1 MKETKEN
8 IKKPNE
14 VENLDKNANVE
25 EVAIK
30 NDSKK
35 VESEVVKGE
44 VTTNANSKIK
54 DYLNK
59 DLFADVKRI
68 SFSDDSSEELK
79 SENTLSEDYQGTFN
93 DISEN
98 QIISAK
104 VIGISDSDV
113 MVDIGFKSEGLIN
126 RSEFDNKNLPE
137 IGSNIDI
144 FLEKFEDTDGNITLS
159 KYKADFIKRWDEL
172 KHFCDSGE
180 PVSGKIIKR
189 VKGGLVVDLGV
200 IQAFLPGSQADVQ
213 PVKNFDDLINKEFDF
228 QIVKVDE
235 VRKNLVVS
243 RKAILEESLNEKRQ
257 ELMTQ
262 IEIGAQLKGVVKNIT
277 DFGAFVDLGGVDG
290 LIHITDLSWNRINHP
305 TEILELDQKL
315 NVVILD
321 FDDDKSRI
329 QLGVKQLSK
338 HPWENLDSNLKEGD
352 KVNGKVSVLADYGAF
367 IEITDGVEGLVHVSE
382 MSWSTHLR
390 SAQDFVSV
398 GDSIEAVILSLDREE
413 RKMSLGIKQLKS
425 DPWTDITKKYP
436 TGSQHKGKIRNF
448 TNFGVFVEL
457 EEGIDGLI
465 YISDLSWTK
474 KIKHPSE
481 LFAIEDKIDVVVLEL
496 DVEERKLSLG
506 HKQTKKNPWDEYLKK
521 YPLDSVHKFKLES
534 FGERGASIFLNDEI
548 SAFVPKK
555 HLLKEDGSSLEVGE
569 EAEFKV
575 IEFNSE
581 FKRIV
586 MSHSATYKKEA
597 VEKKKTKPVAK
608 KDKVDKSTLG
618 DIEALADLKKKMD
631 EKEDK

>member
-8 IKKPNE
+8 INKPNE
-14 VENLDKNANVE
+14 VENLDNNANVE
-25 EVAIK
+25 EVALK
-30 NDSKK
+30 NDSKE
-35 VESEVVKGE
+35 VESEVVKEE
-44 VTTNANSKIK
+44 VTTSANPKIK

-290 LIHITDLSWNRINHP
+290 LIHITDFSWGRINHP
-305 TEILELDQKL
+305 SEIVSIGDEISVQ
-315 NVVILD
+315 VID
-321 FDDDKSRI
+321 FNQETSRI
-329 QLGVKQLSK
+329 SLGLKQLVDN
-338 HPWENLDSNLKEGD
+338 PWETIPEKYKVGD
-352 KVNGKVSVLADYGAF
+352 VVSGNIVSIMNYGIF
-367 IEITDGVEGLVHVSE
+367 IELEKGIEGLIHISE
-382 MSWSTHLR
+382 ISWTKNVQNL
-390 SAQDFVSV
+390 QDTYKV
-398 GDSIEAVILSLDREE
+398 GDSIDSKVLFVDANEQKI
-413 RKMSLGIKQLKS
+413 SLGIKQLSK
-425 DPWTDITKKYP
+425 DPWETITEDVKVGDKKSGTVNKLTKFGAFVTLTDELEGFVRTTEFHWTKNSSHPKEFVSEGDSIDYIITDI
-436 TGSQHKGKIRNF
+436 
-448 TNFGVFVEL
+448 L
-457 EEGIDGLI
+457 EKERKVLL
-465 YISDLSWTK
+465 SVKDLSESPWPEIETK
-474 KIKHPSE
+474 FNSGDKLKGTFEKMLDSGVIIKLDDDIEGFIPMSKISKDQKKDVIAN
-481 LFAIEDKIDVVVLEL
+481 LNDGDNVDLVVVEVKAEEKNVVLML
-496 DVEERKLSLG
+496 DE
-506 HKQTKKNPWDEYLKK
+506 TN
-521 YPLDSVHKFKLES
+521 
-534 FGERGASIFLNDEI
+534 
-548 SAFVPKK
+548 
-555 HLLKEDGSSLEVGE
+555 
-569 EAEFKV
+569 
-575 IEFNSE
+575 
-581 FKRIV
+581 
-586 MSHSATYKKEA
+586 
-597 VEKKKTKPVAK
+597 
-608 KDKVDKSTLG
+608 VD
-618 DIEALADLKKKMD
+618 D
-631 EKEDK
+631 